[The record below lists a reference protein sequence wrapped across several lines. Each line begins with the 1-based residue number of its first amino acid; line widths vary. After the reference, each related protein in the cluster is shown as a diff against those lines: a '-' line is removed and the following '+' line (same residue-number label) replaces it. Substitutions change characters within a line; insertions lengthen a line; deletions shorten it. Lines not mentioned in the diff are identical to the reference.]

1 MIKAVDLNLSH
12 PHIHRQF
19 PMGNLIGCCLQRHRW
34 WSLARDDKEGQVSE
48 FGSCWS
54 AARVQW
60 PHGSSML
67 ILKFIFNKRIQ
78 GRYVKEPKYLSYICT
93 YYRNQVSCRWKSSQW
108 CIPAMSSGFMW
119 KVCNLHKPWE
129 PLASYML
136 FTSLLDNFLL
146 VGTINPVLTVTQL
159 LLHSHVR
166 TWKASKRITGAC
178 VAVWIKIKASMFLWI
193 VWLSNLFSVL
203 APLRPLLRGVSVQ
216 GLGLATTL
224 ATWTHCPAAS
234 ISVVLI
240 ALFIDWLIDLLIHW
254 FIDYSSCFFHVFL
267 ALLTVQSWKGSH
279 CLLSLR
285 RLMVQV

>member
-67 ILKFIFNKRIQ
+67 ILKFILNKCIQ

-178 VAVWIKIKASMFLWI
+178 ELQYESKW
-193 VWLSNLFSVL
+193 
-203 APLRPLLRGVSVQ
+203 RRQ
-216 GLGLATTL
+216 
-224 ATWTHCPAAS
+224 C
-234 ISVVLI
+234 
-240 ALFIDWLIDLLIHW
+240 
-254 FIDYSSCFFHVFL
+254 SCELCDCQICF
-267 ALLTVQSWKGSH
+267 QSWPLFAHFSAEYPFKDWAWPQH
-279 CLLSLR
+279 
-285 RLMVQV
+285 

>member
-129 PLASYML
+129 PLASYLL

-166 TWKASKRITGAC
+166 TWKASKRITGAFELQYESKPPVNVPVNC
-178 VAVWIKIKASMFLWI
+178 VTVKFVFSPGPSSPTSPRSIRSRTGPGHNTSNMNSLPRSIDFSCTDSTI
-193 VWLSNLFSVL
+193 YWL
-203 APLRPLLRGVSVQ
+203 
-216 GLGLATTL
+216 
-224 ATWTHCPAAS
+224 THRFTDP
-234 ISVVLI
+234 
-240 ALFIDWLIDLLIHW
+240 LIHW
-254 FIDYSSCFFHVFL
+254 L
-267 ALLTVQSWKGSH
+267 Q
-279 CLLSLR
+279 
-285 RLMVQV
+285 